1 MSLTGLIGT
10 AAEDPHLRTA
20 LDYLALPG
28 SGDADLVAP
37 AALRPV
43 LIAALASPS
52 PAPTEAS
59 RAEASRAEASTAEAS
74 TAEASPP
81 FVLAITATAREAEDL
96 ITALGSLLPNPHAAA
111 YFPAWE
117 TLPHERLS
125 PRSDT
130 SGRRLAVLR
139 RLVNPDQGDPRSGP
153 LQVVATPVRSILQPL
168 VGGLGQLDPVRLD
181 VGDQADLE
189 VVVTRLVEIGY
200 ARVDLVTNR
209 GEIAVRGGILDVFPP
224 TEEHPLRI
232 EFFGSEVEEIRPFK
246 GADQRSL
253 GTSTETLWAPPC
265 RELLLTPTVRHRA
278 KQLASEYPG
287 LGEILGK
294 MSDGITVEGMEAF
307 APLLADRME
316 LLLDSLPPGAI
327 AVACDPERI
336 RTRAADLVR
345 TSQEFLEAS
354 WVNAA
359 AGAEVPID
367 LGGAAF
373 RPITEVRAAAGDLGI
388 RWWTITPFAAEEDQH
403 LSGITHGAGPG
414 VVTRTT
420 AGPGRSGDDRPAG
433 SAFGGEA
440 GELRG
445 QTGRDGAGGSAGQA
459 SPGAGQSGNASR
471 TGSGFDPASVPIEP
485 LADFARGAGIGTW
498 TPRPGSALGGPPTGL
513 YDAGDADDV
522 LDGRESF
529 HLMVNPATAYHGDTV
544 KVISDVRGWLSDRW
558 RVVLVTEGHGPAQRL
573 AELLRGAELGART
586 GDLDGPP
593 EPSVA
598 IVATGELEAGFVWP
612 GLKLAVLCETDLS
625 GQRTAGQRDRTRMPS
640 RRRGGI
646 DPLQL
651 TSGDYIVHSQ
661 HGVGRYLEMTSRTVQ
676 GATREYLVIEYAPS
690 KRGQPPDRLYLPT
703 DQLDEV
709 TRYAGGEA
717 PSLHRLGGADWAKTK
732 GRARKAVREIAAQL
746 IRLYS
751 ARVASPGHAFGPD
764 SPWQRELEDA
774 FPYAETPDQLGAID
788 EIKQDMEKTVPMDR
802 LVCGDVGYGKT
813 ELAVR
818 AAFKAVQDGKQ
829 VAVLVPTT
837 LLVQQHMATFGE
849 RYGPFPVVLRAMSR
863 FQSNAE
869 VSQTQA
875 GLADGTVDVVIGT
888 HRLLSPETRFKDLG
902 LIIIDEEQRFGVEHK
917 EYLKGM
923 RTQVDVLSMS
933 ATPIPRTLEMGV
945 AGIREM
951 STILTPPEE
960 RHPVLTFVGPYD
972 EKQIGAAIRRELLR
986 DGQTFFV
993 HNRVSSINRVA
1004 ARLAELVP
1012 EARIAVAHGQMNE
1025 HTLEKIMVDFWDRQS
1040 DVLVCTTIVE
1050 SGLDIPNANTLIVD
1064 RADAYGLSQLHQL
1077 RGRVG
1082 RSRERG
1088 YAYFLFPPEKPM
1100 TETAHER
1107 LATVAQHTEMGAGM
1121 FVAMKDLEIR
1131 GAGNLLGGEQSGH
1144 IAGVGFDLYVR
1155 MIGEAVHEMR
1165 GDGAAERAEVRV
1177 ELPVDAHIPHDYVPG
1192 ERLRLEAYTAI
1203 AAIDSD
1209 ADLKSVLDEL
1219 TDRFGVPPTAVLNL
1233 LQVAK
1238 LRFKARKAGLTDIT
1252 QQGNHIRFAPVELPE
1267 SREVRVQRLYPRT
1280 LLKPA
1285 VRTMLVPVP
1294 KVGSRPSSRGS
1305 GAGRQSTSAG
1315 SASPLGAPPL
1325 RDGELLAWCEEL
1337 VDTVFGGDAPVQS

>member
-1 MSLTGLIGT
+1 MSLTGLLP
-10 AAEDPHLRTA
+10 AVADDPQLRRA
-20 LDYLALPG
+20 LSYAGQPG

-37 AALRPV
+37 PALRPV
-43 LIAALASPS
+43 LVASLAALSETGHVAGGPGD
-52 PAPTEAS
+52 
-59 RAEASRAEASTAEAS
+59 RGQGR
-74 TAEASPP
+74 

-96 ITALGSLLPNPHAAA
+96 TSALTSLLPDPHAAE

-139 RLVNPDQGDPRSGP
+139 RLVSPDRGDPKSGP
-153 LQVVATPVRSILQPL
+153 LQVVATPVRSVLQPL
-168 VGGLGQLDPVRLD
+168 VGGLGQLEPVRLD
-181 VGDQADLE
+181 QGKQADLDD
-189 VVVTRLVEIGY
+189 VVTRLVEIGY

-224 TEEHPLRI
+224 TEEHPLRV
-232 EFFGSEVEEIRPFK
+232 EFFGSEIEEIRPFRA
-246 GADQRSL
+246 ADQRSL
-253 GTSTETLWAPPC
+253 GTAADSVWAPPC
-265 RELLLTPTVRHRA
+265 RELLLTPAVRHRA
-278 KQLASEYPG
+278 RQLAFEYPG
-287 LGEILGK
+287 LGDVLSK
-294 MSDGITVEGMEAF
+294 MADGITVEGMEAF

-316 LLLDSLPPGAI
+316 LLLDSLPPGALV
-327 AVACDPERI
+327 VACDPERI

-359 AGAEVPID
+359 AGAQVPID

-373 RPITEVRAAAGDLGI
+373 QPITQVRATAASLGI
-388 RWWTITPFAAEEDQH
+388 RWWTITPFSTEDP
-403 LSGITHGAGPG
+403 SGITEPTPGSGRQANAARDGRTWNDAGRATP
-414 VVTRTT
+414 RSAAPT
-420 AGPGRSGDDRPAG
+420 AGPGPASARSAAASEDAG
-433 SAFGGEA
+433 WPDEDHGHESF
-440 GELRG
+440 RIM
-445 QTGRDGAGGSAGQA
+445 A
-459 SPGAGQSGNASR
+459 SP
-471 TGSGFDPASVPIEP
+471 
-485 LADFARGAGIGTW
+485 
-498 TPRPGSALGGPPTGL
+498 
-513 YDAGDADDV
+513 
-522 LDGRESF
+522 
-529 HLMVNPATAYHGDTV
+529 ATSYHGDTAR
-544 KVISDVRGWLSDRW
+544 VIGDVRGWLSGGW
-558 RVVLVTEGHGPAQRL
+558 RVALVTEGHGPAQRL
-573 AELLRGAELGART
+573 AELLRGENLGARS
-586 GDLDGPP
+586 GDLDEPP
-593 EPSVA
+593 EPGVA
-598 IVATGELEAGFVWP
+598 VVATGQLDAGFVWP
-612 GLKLAVLCETDLS
+612 SIKLSVLCESDL
-625 GQRTAGQRDRTRMPS
+625 AGQRAGSRDRSRMPS

-651 TSGDYIVHSQ
+651 TPGDYVVHSQ
-661 HGVGRYLEMTSRTVQ
+661 HGVGRYLEMTSRTIQ
-676 GATREYLVIEYAPS
+676 GSTREYLVIEYAPS

-709 TRYAGGEA
+709 TRYSGGEA

-751 ARVASPGHAFGPD
+751 ARVASPGHAFSPD

-774 FPYAETPDQLGAID
+774 FPYAETPDQLAAID
-788 EIKQDMEKTVPMDR
+788 EIKRDMEKPLPMDR
-802 LVCGDVGYGKT
+802 LICGDVGYGKT

-818 AAFKAVQDGKQ
+818 AAFKAAQDGKQ

-837 LLVQQHMATFGE
+837 LLVQQHMQTFGE
-849 RYGPFPVVLRAMSR
+849 RYGPFPVELRALSR

-869 VSQTQA
+869 VAQTLA
-875 GLADGTVDVVIGT
+875 GMADGTVDVVIGT
-888 HRLLSPETRFKDLG
+888 HRLLSPETRFKNLG

-917 EYLKGM
+917 EYLKAM

-993 HNRVSSINRVA
+993 HNRVASIGRVA

-1025 HTLEKIMVDFWDRQS
+1025 HTLEKIMVDFWDKQF

-1088 YAYFLFPPEKPM
+1088 YAYFLFPPEKPL

-1107 LATVAQHTEMGAGM
+1107 LATVAQHTEIGAGM

-1155 MIGEAVHEMR
+1155 MIGEAVSEMK
-1165 GDGAAERAEVRV
+1165 GDGPAERAEVRV
-1177 ELPVDAHIPHDYVPG
+1177 ELPVDAHIPHDYVAG
-1192 ERLRLEAYTAI
+1192 ERLRLEAYTSI
-1203 AAIDSD
+1203 AAIESD
-1209 ADLKSVLDEL
+1209 ADITAVTEEL
-1219 TDRFGVPPTAVLNL
+1219 TDRYGAPPRPVLNL
-1233 LQVAK
+1233 LEVAR
-1238 LRFKARKAGLTDIT
+1238 LRARARRAGLTDIT

-1294 KVGSRPSSRGS
+1294 KVGSRPGSRGGGS
-1305 GAGRQSTSAG
+1305 GRSSGSAG
-1315 SASPLGAPPL
+1315 SVTPIGAPSL
-1325 RDGELLAWCEEL
+1325 RDGELLTWCEEL
-1337 VDTVFGGDAPVQS
+1337 VDAIFGEQLAGQAAGGQAAGGPAADSPAGS